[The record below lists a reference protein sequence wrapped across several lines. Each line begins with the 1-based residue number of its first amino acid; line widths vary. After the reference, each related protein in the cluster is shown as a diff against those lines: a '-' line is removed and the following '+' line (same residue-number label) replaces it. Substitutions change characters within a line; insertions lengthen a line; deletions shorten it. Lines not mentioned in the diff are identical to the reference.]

1 MRRNLVKL
9 VVAVS
14 MLAGCLGLGV
24 APRAARA
31 LTNCPNICCDPNCV
45 GIRLCRSTSQGC
57 LCSQFCTFN
66 GGGGTN

>member
-24 APRAARA
+24 APRAASA
-31 LTNCPNICCDPNCV
+31 LTTCPNICCDPNCFGV
-45 GIRLCRSTSQGC
+45 RICHPSSQGC

-66 GGGGTN
+66 GGGGLN